1 MPDLPELYA
10 ALDENLEMFLH
21 ANKEEGTARARFIS
35 ALCAAIEVKEGQ
47 ELQEYLNSETT
58 HAGHQEEE
66 AEAQTPPAE
75 EPSQEA

>member
-35 ALCAAIEVKEGQ
+35 ALCSAIEVKQAQ
-47 ELQEYLNSETT
+47 EFHEFMNSEATWS
-58 HAGHQEEE
+58 GHQEEE
-66 AEAQTPPAE
+66 TEAQTPSAE